1 MKKTTT
7 PILTALAAVA
17 LSALS
22 AGAIN
27 LSGGTISLVSGETI
41 YVNNASDTMG
51 SVFLSAAGN
60 LTIAGPGA
68 WSLSG
73 GGTIASGGPLNITAA
88 ILTAGNTSGGGFC
101 DLGNTA
107 NSADSQFINNHWN
120 C

>member
-51 SVFLSAAGN
+51 SGFLSAAGN

-73 GGTIASGGPLNITAA
+73 GGPLNITAG
-88 ILTAGNTSGGGFC
+88 ILTASNTSGGGFC

-107 NSADSQFINNHWN
+107 NSADSQFINNRWN
-120 C
+120 R

>member
-1 MKKTTT
+1 MKKTTA

-51 SVFLSAAGN
+51 SGFLSAAGN
-60 LTIAGPGA
+60 LTIAGPVA

-73 GGTIASGGPLNITAA
+73 GGTIASGGPLNITAGIVDA
-88 ILTAGNTSGGGFC
+88 WTSAFT
-101 DLGNTA
+101 DTKTP
-107 NSADSQFINNHWN
+107 
-120 C
+120 

>member
-1 MKKTTT
+1 
-7 PILTALAAVA
+7 VA

-41 YVNNASDTMG
+41 YVNNASNTMG

-73 GGTIASGGPLNITAA
+73 GGSLNITAG
-88 ILTAGNTSGGGFC
+88 ILTAGNTFGGGFC

-120 C
+120 R